1 MLETLISA
9 GAQGQAG
16 RAPTEGWPAP
26 ALLGHLL
33 GISSGP
39 FSCQLRGSVPVH
51 CVLLDTESESK
62 AVRTLRA
69 ALLAPPSWHP
79 SWI

>member
-1 MLETLISA
+1 MLDVST
-9 GAQGQAG
+9 GALGQAG
-16 RAPTEGWPAP
+16 RARREGQPAT

-39 FSCQLRGSVPVH
+39 FSCQLWGSVPVH

-69 ALLAPPSWHP
+69 TLLAPPSWPP
-79 SWI
+79 SRI

>member
-1 MLETLISA
+1 MLDVST
-9 GAQGQAG
+9 GALGQAG
-16 RAPTEGWPAP
+16 RARREGQPAT
-26 ALLGHLL
+26 ALL

-39 FSCQLRGSVPVH
+39 FSCQLWGSVPVH

-69 ALLAPPSWHP
+69 TLLAPPSWPP
-79 SWI
+79 SRI